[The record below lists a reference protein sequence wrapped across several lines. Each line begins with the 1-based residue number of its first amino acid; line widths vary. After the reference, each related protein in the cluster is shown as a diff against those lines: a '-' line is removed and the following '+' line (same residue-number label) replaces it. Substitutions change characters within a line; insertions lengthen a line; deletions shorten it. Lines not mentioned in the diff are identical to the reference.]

1 MKKNVIELLCVIDI
15 ELKILK
21 RRGVHD
27 WNSSKTT
34 TREKEVLWTG
44 KIVDLV
50 ELIYA
55 LDIIKC
61 VDNGNINIE
70 NLAKSLGYF
79 FGVEIKHCFNTY
91 MDIKKRKG
99 DSRTYFLDELSKQLN
114 DRMEADDIKMRE
126 RR

>member
-55 LDIIKC
+55 LDTCKC
-61 VDNGNINIE
+61 VDSGKIKIE
-70 NLAKSLGYF
+70 DLAEYF
-79 FGVEIKHCFNTY
+79 ESIFDIEIKHCFNTY

-114 DRMEADDIKMRE
+114 QRMVNDDIKTRG
-126 RR
+126 RD